1 MGRDFVT
8 PEDIQEIA
16 HDVLRHRI
24 LLGFEAEASGRT
36 PDELVDTLLK
46 RIGVP

>member
-1 MGRDFVT
+1 
-8 PEDIQEIA
+8 
-16 HDVLRHRI
+16 

-36 PDELVDTLLK
+36 PDELIDTLLR